1 MEREEESVR
10 EERRERERETRR
22 KGCVKWDK
30 CVCVCVCVFPREG
43 VTQGQSEC
51 APDNVYSE
59 Q

>member
-30 CVCVCVCVFPREG
+30 CVCVLPREG